1 MECNIPEGS
10 VIRFGGFF
18 KEVYWTVGW
27 CPQLASLP
35 DGLWT
40 ELSSVLRDL
49 RVKSMFLKELPAWLA
64 ELAELESLKICGY
77 VALRRHPTVSLRRLR
92 GRRI

>member
-1 MECNIPEGS
+1 M
-10 VIRFGGFF
+10 
-18 KEVYWTVGW
+18 
-27 CPQLASLP
+27 
-35 DGLWT
+35 
-40 ELSSVLRDL
+40 SSVLRDL
-49 RVKSMFLKELPAWLA
+49 RVTSMFLKELPAWLA